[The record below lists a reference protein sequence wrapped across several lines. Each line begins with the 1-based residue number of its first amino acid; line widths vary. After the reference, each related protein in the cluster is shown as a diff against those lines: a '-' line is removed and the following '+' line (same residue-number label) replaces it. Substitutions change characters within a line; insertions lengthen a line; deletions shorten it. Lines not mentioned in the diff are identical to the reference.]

1 MLQWHQLNLFQECNP
16 LFMKLSIIIP
26 IFNEADTITELV
38 AKVRQIPIEYEIVLI
53 DDASDDGSG
62 QIIAGMVNAPYTI
75 VIHHPVNQGKGAAI
89 ATGMNVATGGVAVI
103 QDADLEY
110 DPQDLVKLIEPIQ
123 NGEVQVVYGVRDL
136 GSQKLVMRLGNR
148 FLTWLTGILY
158 GVKLRD
164 METCYKMMTR
174 VVFDSL
180 ALECVGFD
188 VEAEITAKILR
199 SGYTI
204 HERPVTYAAR
214 YDKKKLSPMDGFP
227 TLQALIK
234 YRFFS

>member
-164 METCYKMMTR
+164 METCYKMWKR
-174 VVFDSL
+174 EVLDGVD
-180 ALECVGFD
+180 LESDAFD
-188 VEAEITAKILR
+188 VEVELTAKFIR
-199 SGYTI
+199 RG
-204 HERPVTYAAR
+204 ERIVQIPIAYQAR
-214 YDKKKLSPMDGFP
+214 EAKKLRWWVDGP
-227 TLQALIK
+227 VALLK
-234 YRFFS
+234 LVRYRFR